1 MAQVKVVVNGRS
13 FRMGCKDGEEG
24 RVQNLAT
31 EIDGHVQRIKNGT
44 KAVQD
49 ERLFLMAALLMA
61 DQLWEAR
68 EEIQRLQRMALD
80 PRAYQVIDGGV
91 QAMQRE
97 LNKAMDRARAGAARQ
112 GNRLARDAQFGRC
125 RHREAALPPWRSM
138 VGTALTDAATAF
150 ALAIRARTC
159 RTGSVPISS
168 IGRPDYATGKPGCAW
183 NLFTHQIFE

>member
-1 MAQVKVVVNGRS
+1 MTAARVSQCVGTPADAATPGWRICLADEEGWAMAQVKVVVNGRS

-97 LNKAMDRARAGAARQ
+97 LNKAMDRAEPAPRAK
-112 GNRLARDAQFGRC
+112 
-125 RHREAALPPWRSM
+125 
-138 VGTALTDAATAF
+138 GTA
-150 ALAIRARTC
+150 
-159 RTGSVPISS
+159 
-168 IGRPDYATGKPGCAW
+168 
-183 NLFTHQIFE
+183 

>member
-24 RVQNLAT
+24 RVRDLAA
-31 EIDGHVQRIKNGT
+31 EIDGHVQQIKGGS

-68 EEIQRLQRMALD
+68 EEIQRLQRAGGD
-80 PRAYQVIDGGV
+80 PRAYQVIDGGA

-97 LNKAMDRARAGAARQ
+97 LNKALETG
-112 GNRLARDAQFGRC
+112 GR
-125 RHREAALPPWRSM
+125 
-138 VGTALTDAATAF
+138 
-150 ALAIRARTC
+150 I
-159 RTGSVPISS
+159 
-168 IGRPDYATGKPGCAW
+168 
-183 NLFTHQIFE
+183 